1 MTNSNRVETFED
13 HVAAIT
19 EDFPVFNNVLI
30 DSDDSRIAVIDYE
43 CGRDRWVSLIC
54 EDCTGG
60 VTQMNIAGQ
69 KAIDALAAVLNT
81 K

>member
-19 EDFPVFNNVLI
+19 EEFTVFNNVVI
-30 DSDDSRIAVIDYE
+30 DSDDSKIAVIDFE
-43 CGRDRWVSLIC
+43 CGRERWVSLIC
-54 EDCTGG
+54 EDCTGSI
-60 VTQMNIAGQ
+60 TQMNIAGQ
-69 KAIDALAAVLNT
+69 KAIDALAAVLNA